1 MATRVSDFALMLGHA
16 WRCAECR
23 TDLLEQPE
31 LTWIGVKLTTEQRE
45 DVRKLNYRSFQTVMA
60 LSEATSLDIDELY
73 EAIDHPRARL
83 RHLGSVKGE
92 YFVRRQS

>member
-1 MATRVSDFALMLGHA
+1 MARRVSDFALMMGHA

-31 LTWIGVKLTTEQRE
+31 LTWIGFKLSAEQRE
-45 DVRKLNYRSFQTVMA
+45 SVREMTFDSFQTVMRMA
-60 LSEATSLDIDELY
+60 EATGLDIDELY

-92 YFVRRQS
+92 YFSQRR